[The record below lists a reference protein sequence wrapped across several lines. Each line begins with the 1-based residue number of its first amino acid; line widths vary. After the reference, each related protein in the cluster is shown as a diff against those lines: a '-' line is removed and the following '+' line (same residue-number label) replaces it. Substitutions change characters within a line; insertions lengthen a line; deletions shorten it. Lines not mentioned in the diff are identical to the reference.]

1 MQRYTFFSK
10 CQQNLLTLCKIFD
23 MDYLLF
29 VSAIVVL
36 IIGLIGD
43 IIPGIPGT
51 PVSYLALLLVHW
63 TDRVSYSPKL
73 LVIAGFVGAVIT
85 VLDYVVPVW
94 GTKKFGGTK
103 AGVRGSTIG
112 LIVGILVLPMLG
124 IVLGPFGILGILG
137 GPFVGAYIGEKMGGT
152 PDNHAWRSAFGSFIG
167 FLAGTFMKI
176 VYTLVIG
183 FYIVRSII
191 EVAFN

>member
-1 MQRYTFFSK
+1 MQRYKKFVK
-10 CQQNLLTLCKIFD
+10 CQQKLLTLCKIFD

-29 VSAIVVL
+29 ISAIVVL

-43 IIPGIPGT
+43 IIPGIPVT

-63 TDRVSYSPKL
+63 TDRYSFSPKL
-73 LVIAGFVGAVIT
+73 LVIAGLLCAVIT

-137 GPFVGAYIGEKMGGT
+137 GPFVGAYVGEKMGGT
-152 PDNHAWRSAFGSFIG
+152 PDEKAWRSAFGSFIG

-176 VYTLVIG
+176 VYTVVIG
-183 FYIVRSII
+183 FYVVKAIF

>member
-1 MQRYTFFSK
+1 MKY
-10 CQQNLLTLCKIFD
+10 QQKLLTLCKIFD

-29 VSAIVVL
+29 ISAIVVL

-63 TDRVSYSPKL
+63 TDRYSYSPKF
-73 LVIAGFVGAVIT
+73 LVIAGLICAVIT

-137 GPFVGAYIGEKMGGT
+137 GPFVGAYVGEKMGGT
-152 PDNHAWRSAFGSFIG
+152 PDEKAWRSAFGSFIG

-176 VYTLVIG
+176 VYTVVIG
-183 FYIVRSII
+183 FYVVRAII
-191 EVAFN
+191 EVAVNQ

>member
-1 MQRYTFFSK
+1 
-10 CQQNLLTLCKIFD
+10 
-23 MDYLLF
+23 MDYLLMIAA
-29 VSAIVVL
+29 VVVL

-51 PVSYLALLLVHW
+51 PMSYLALLLMHW
-63 TDRVSYSPKL
+63 TERLSYTPQFL
-73 LVIAGFVGAVIT
+73 LMTGLICVVIT

-112 LIVGILVLPMLG
+112 LIVGIIVLPLLG
-124 IVLGPFGILGILG
+124 IVLGPFGLIGILG

-152 PDNHAWRSAFGSFIG
+152 PDDKAWRSAFGSFIG

-176 VYTLVIG
+176 AYTLVVG
-183 FYIVRSII
+183 FYVFKDI
-191 EVAFN
+191 FTTLF

>member
-1 MQRYTFFSK
+1 MK
-10 CQQNLLTLCKIFD
+10 CQQKLLTLCKIFD

-29 VSAIVVL
+29 ISAILVL

-63 TDRVSYSPKL
+63 TDRYSFSPKL
-73 LVIAGFVGAVIT
+73 LVIAGLLCAVIT

-137 GPFVGAYIGEKMGGT
+137 GPFVGAYVGEKMGGT
-152 PDNHAWRSAFGSFIG
+152 PDEKAWRSAFGSFIG

-176 VYTLVIG
+176 VYTVIIG
-183 FYIVRSII
+183 FYVVKAII
-191 EVAFN
+191 EVAFQ

>member
-1 MQRYTFFSK
+1 
-10 CQQNLLTLCKIFD
+10 

-29 VSAIVVL
+29 ISAIVVL

-63 TDRVSYSPKL
+63 TDRYIYSPKF
-73 LVIAGFVGAVIT
+73 LVIAGLICVVIT

-137 GPFVGAYIGEKMGGT
+137 GPFVGAYVGEKMGGT
-152 PDNHAWRSAFGSFIG
+152 PDEKAWRSAFGSFIG

-176 VYTLVIG
+176 VYTVVIG
-183 FYIVRSII
+183 FYVVRAII
-191 EVAFN
+191 EVAVNQ

>member
-1 MQRYTFFSK
+1 
-10 CQQNLLTLCKIFD
+10 
-23 MDYLLF
+23 MDYVLII
-29 VSAIVVL
+29 SAFVVL

-51 PVSYLALLLVHW
+51 PVSYLALLLLHW
-63 TDRVSYSPKL
+63 SDRISYSPQF
-73 LVIAGFVGAVIT
+73 LVITGFICVIIT

-103 AGVRGSTIG
+103 AGVRGSTNG
-112 LIVGILVLPMLG
+112 LIIGILVLPMLG

-137 GPFVGAYIGEKMGGT
+137 GPFVGAYVGEKMGGT
-152 PDNHAWRSAFGSFIG
+152 PDDRAWRSAFGSFIG

-176 VYTLVIG
+176 VYTVAIG
-183 FYIVRSII
+183 FYMIKEII
-191 EVAFN
+191 NVFF

>member
-1 MQRYTFFSK
+1 MQRYKKFVK
-10 CQQNLLTLCKIFD
+10 CQQKLLTLCKIFD

-29 VSAIVVL
+29 ISAIVVL

-63 TDRVSYSPKL
+63 TDRYNFSPKL
-73 LVIAGFVGAVIT
+73 LVIAGLLCAVIT

-137 GPFVGAYIGEKMGGT
+137 GPFVGAYVGEKMGGT
-152 PDNHAWRSAFGSFIG
+152 PDEKAWRSAFGSFIG

-176 VYTLVIG
+176 VYTVVIG
-183 FYIVRSII
+183 FYVVKAIF
-191 EVAFN
+191 EVAFL

>member
-1 MQRYTFFSK
+1 
-10 CQQNLLTLCKIFD
+10 
-23 MDYLLF
+23 MDYILMI
-29 VSAIVVL
+29 SAVL
-36 IIGLIGD
+36 VIIIGFIGD

-51 PVSYLALLLVHW
+51 PVSYLALLLLHW
-63 TDRVSYSPKL
+63 TDRITYSASFL
-73 LVIAGFVGAVIT
+73 AITGVICSVIT

-103 AGVRGSTIG
+103 AGTRGSTIG

-124 IVLGPFGILGILG
+124 IVLGPFGLIGILG

-152 PDNHAWRSAFGSFIG
+152 PDDKAWRSAFGSFIG

-176 VYTLVIG
+176 AYTLVIG
-183 FYIVRSII
+183 FYVIKDII
-191 EVAFN
+191 NAAF

>member
-1 MQRYTFFSK
+1 
-10 CQQNLLTLCKIFD
+10 
-23 MDYLLF
+23 MDYLLI
-29 VSAIVVL
+29 VAAIVVL

-51 PVSYLALLLVHW
+51 PVSYLALLLIHW
-63 TDRVSYSPKL
+63 TDKYSYTQQEIIIL
-73 LVIAGFVGAVIT
+73 GLICVAIT

-112 LIVGILVLPMLG
+112 LVVGIIVLPMLG
-124 IVLGPFGILGILG
+124 IVLGPFGLLGILG

-152 PDNHAWRSAFGSFIG
+152 PDDKAWQSAFGSFIG
-167 FLAGTFMKI
+167 FITGTLMKV

-183 FYIVRSII
+183 YFVVRAII
-191 EVAFN
+191 